1 MSRNYTDLIA
11 LKTFDERFEYLKL
24 TGSVGST
31 TFGFDRYLNQAF
43 YTSAQWKQVRREVI
57 IRDESCDMGILDR
70 PIFGGVRVHH
80 MNPVSIEDLELG
92 RDIILDPE
100 FLICVSH
107 TTHNAIHFG
116 DKNNLISLP
125 TERKRGDTTL
135 WKVS

>member
-1 MSRNYTDLIA
+1 
-11 LKTFDERFEYLKL
+11 
-24 TGSVGST
+24 
-31 TFGFDRYLNQAF
+31 
-43 YTSAQWKQVRREVI
+43 
-57 IRDESCDMGILDR
+57 
-70 PIFGGVRVHH
+70 